1 MRTVVCQFRFQWVFS
16 QSVEVARSQY
26 CWMQVGVPTAGCPE
40 ACFTHPVSV
49 VGESNWNSR
58 QLLCFLLENRINQVF
73 SDLNIFL
80 STLNCWMPQVRYH
93 VSLLTPF
100 AKLALVQKSTADRYL
115 TTHVAKYR
123 YRGELRVPYGTG
135 LRRRTTRAEG
145 AIWDTAW
152 ELFSCPST
160 SVYQDVQEKKL
171 LLSWNASPK

>member
-1 MRTVVCQFRFQWVFS
+1 M
-16 QSVEVARSQY
+16 EVTRWKY
-26 CWMQVGVPTAGCPE
+26 CWMQFGVSTAGCPE
-40 ACFTHPVSV
+40 SCFTHPVSV
-49 VGESNWNSR
+49 VGERNWNSR

-73 SDLNIFL
+73 SELNIFW
-80 STLNCWMPQVRYH
+80 STHNCRMPQVRDH

-100 AKLALVQKSTADRYL
+100 AKMAFVQKSTEDRYL

-123 YRGELRVPYGTG
+123 FRGELRVPYGTG
-135 LRRRTTRAEG
+135 PRRRTARAEG